1 MFANTGGRLP
11 ASTAFRD
18 QQGSSEA
25 RCPAP
30 LRAGIGLRAEHY
42 RDVIEQRPP
51 VGWLEVHSENYF
63 GAGGRPLDFF
73 DRIRADYPVSLHGV
87 GLSLGSTDPL
97 SKTHLR
103 SLKSL
108 MQRCE
113 PMLVS
118 EHLAWGSVAGRHF
131 NDLLPLPYRA
141 DTLSHLVD
149 RVGQVQDY
157 LHHPIL
163 IENLS
168 SYLEYELSDIPEWE
182 FLAELARRSGCGLL
196 LDVNNVYVSARNHGF
211 DAQDYLRGIPPHLVR
226 EIHLAG
232 HTVKTFADGELLID
246 THDQRVSA
254 AVWSLYRDAAR
265 RFVNVP
271 VMIEWD
277 AQLPA
282 LEVLVNEAQQAQMI
296 LSETHADVA

>member
-1 MFANTGGRLP
+1 MFTNTGGCSI
-11 ASTAFRD
+11 STANCNVTAQREA
-18 QQGSSEA
+18 SSLK
-25 RCPAP
+25 P

-42 RDVIEQRPP
+42 LDVIEQRPP

-63 GAGGRPLDFF
+63 GAGGRPLHYL

-97 SKTHLR
+97 SETHLR
-103 SLKSL
+103 NLKAL
-108 MQRCE
+108 VQRCE
-113 PMLVS
+113 PMLIS
-118 EHLAWGSVAGRHF
+118 EHLAWASVAGRHF
-131 NDLLPLPYRA
+131 NDLLPLPYHAEALQHMVERI
-141 DTLSHLVD
+141 
-149 RVGQVQDY
+149 GQVQDY
-157 LHHPIL
+157 LQRPIL

-168 SYLEYELSDIPEWE
+168 SYLEYSASDIPEWE
-182 FLAELARRSGCGLL
+182 FLTELAKRSGCGIL

-211 DAQDYLRGIPPHLVR
+211 DAQDYLRGVAPHLVG

-271 VMIEWD
+271 VLIEWD

-282 LEVLVNEAQQAQMI
+282 LEVLVNEAQQAQTI
-296 LSETHADVA
+296 LSETDAHVA